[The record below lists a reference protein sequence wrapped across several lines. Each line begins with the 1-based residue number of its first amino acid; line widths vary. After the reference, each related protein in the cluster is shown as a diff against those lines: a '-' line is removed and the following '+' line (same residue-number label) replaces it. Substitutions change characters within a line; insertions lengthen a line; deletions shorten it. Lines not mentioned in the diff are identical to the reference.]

1 MINSDLRARC
11 EAIARLEIQR
21 KELADEV
28 KRLKE
33 KAKSDGFDAALIT
46 KTVAVMLKPAARQK
60 QVIEQHS
67 LFDNYLMAVGLLPD
81 DGGDDRENVKKTAT
95 RYDQEDTANLV
106 QRMADD
112 GLISQK
118 AADETRAIAQAINDK
133 WGDGKK
139 LAVAHDPETGEITD
153 TEPAVNRQ
161 PLGTAAATG
170 EGASVDAAAPAAT
183 NSEPN
188 ISTAPGLDDGTDTA
202 AVDQQSPAAAT
213 TPETPPSN
221 VPRIAAGQV
230 ADAVHAG
237 AASVTDQS
245 ADLEIPAFLRRVKPG
260 DAHGFRNS
268 NVRSGFGPDASP
280 ALQTEVA

>member
-170 EGASVDAAAPAAT
+170 EGASVDAAAPAAL
-183 NSEPN
+183 
-188 ISTAPGLDDGTDTA
+188 I
-202 AVDQQSPAAAT
+202 
-213 TPETPPSN
+213 PETPPSN
-221 VPRIAAGQV
+221 IPRIAAGQV
-230 ADAVHAG
+230 AGAVAPV
-237 AASVTDQS
+237 AAPATDHS
-245 ADLEIPAFLRRVKPG
+245 TDIEIPAFLRRVQPG

-268 NVRSGFGPDASP
+268 NVRSGFGPEASP
-280 ALQTEVA
+280 ATALEMA

>member
-1 MINSDLRARC
+1 MIARDALRSFASRIERVDDDIKALNADKKAIYEDMRGQGFDVKAFKTAHRRHAAHTKNDVTALATENLADLYFVALQGGEGAETHSGANVAQLRGHPDVPSRARA
-11 EAIARLEIQR
+11 E
-21 KELADEV
+21 
-28 KRLKE
+28 
-33 KAKSDGFDAALIT
+33 DA
-46 KTVAVMLKPAARQK
+46 P
-60 QVIEQHS
+60 
-67 LFDNYLMAVGLLPD
+67 
-81 DGGDDRENVKKTAT
+81 
-95 RYDQEDTANLV
+95 
-106 QRMADD
+106 
-112 GLISQK
+112 
-118 AADETRAIAQAINDK
+118 
-133 WGDGKK
+133 
-139 LAVAHDPETGEITD
+139 AHDPETGEITD

-161 PLGTAAATG
+161 PLGTAAAAG